1 MTDASFN
8 IGGQLFRARGKVNV
22 VTGWK
27 LLFQKDHQ
35 NEQSEDTSDNDADMV
50 LPPLNKG
57 DNCIVNGAA
66 VEDKN
71 QSTTPVYRGNVDCCD
86 EKCCQFCQRPEA
98 EKVLRDN
105 AGLGTEATRAGV
117 LETLFSVITWRK
129 RQTYPRHVAGQELI
143 TALPETLTSPG
154 MTALWEQALDD
165 IAQGKCRWIPL
176 CRNSCSGPAIWLTK
190 GGVIQ

>member
-66 VEDKN
+66 VEDKKTSPPPPFTEGTLIAAMKN
-71 QSTTPVYRGNVDCCD
+71 AASFVSDPKLK
-86 EKCCQFCQRPEA
+86 KCCVIMRDWEPKRPGPGY
-98 EKVLRDN
+98 LR
-105 AGLGTEATRAGV
+105 R
-117 LETLFSVITWRK
+117 FSPVITRRK
-129 RQTYPRHVAGQELI
+129 RQTYPRHVAGRG
-143 TALPETLTSPG
+143 TDNGVA
-154 MTALWEQALDD
+154 
-165 IAQGKCRWIPL
+165 
-176 CRNSCSGPAIWLTK
+176 RNADQPRYDRAVGTGA
-190 GGVIQ
+190 G

>member
-1 MTDASFN
+1 FAQFLPLQESDVTDASFN

-66 VEDKN
+66 VEDKKTSPPPPFTEGTLIAAMKN
-71 QSTTPVYRGNVDCCD
+71 AASFVSDP
-86 EKCCQFCQRPEA
+86 KLK
-98 EKVLRDN
+98 KVLRDN

-117 LETLFSVITWRK
+117 L
-129 RQTYPRHVAGQELI
+129 
-143 TALPETLTSPG
+143 
-154 MTALWEQALDD
+154 
-165 IAQGKCRWIPL
+165 
-176 CRNSCSGPAIWLTK
+176 
-190 GGVIQ
+190 